1 MLKRDIETIWGANPQ
16 TVFRLNNKIGLR
28 RDWKPTY
35 IQIVK
40 KMGSG
45 YIVEYLTYRIGE
57 HRWGTHKGDSP
68 ISCKRIESVY
78 WEECKEHTLES
89 LKELLTAESQAKW
102 QEEQIRLQVK
112 PNAIAEILSLTEL
125 DERDLKQT
133 PEEVLVVLAEALKK

>member
-1 MLKRDIETIWGANPQ
+1 MLKRDIEAIWGANPQ
-16 TVFRLNNKIGLR
+16 TVFRIVPNNIGLR

-45 YIVEYLTYRIGE
+45 YIVEYLTYRRGE
-57 HRWGTHKGDSP
+57 HRWDTHIGDSP
-68 ISCKRIESVY
+68 ISCKRIERIHY
-78 WEECKEHTLES
+78 YQEHTLKS
-89 LKELLTAESQAKW
+89 LKELLTAEAQANW
-102 QEEQIRLQVK
+102 QEEQIRLQIK

-133 PEEVLVVLAEALKK
+133 PEEVLIVLAEALKK